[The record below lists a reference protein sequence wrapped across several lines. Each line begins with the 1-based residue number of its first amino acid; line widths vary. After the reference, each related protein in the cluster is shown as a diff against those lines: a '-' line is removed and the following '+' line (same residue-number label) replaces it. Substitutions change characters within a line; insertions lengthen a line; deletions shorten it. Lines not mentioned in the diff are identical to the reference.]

1 VLGGG
6 ADLPDL
12 PNRRRSQAGGCTR
25 ASQIDDDLAWR
36 GRGADHHRWGG
47 RGGEG
52 REGRRPPDMP
62 NRR

>member
-6 ADLPDL
+6 ADLPNL

-25 ASQIDDDLAWR
+25 ASQIDDDL
-36 GRGADHHRWGG
+36 GVV
-47 RGGEG
+47 GEG
-52 REGRRPPDMP
+52 REPSSLGRAQRGRKGGAPDMP